1 LDLIPFLR
9 QRQRGTHNGSRGCAL
24 IPEPAD
30 KFSTNSKNIELEF
43 LGWRTI
49 FPMVKRLAFHLFMI
63 EGKMRDS
70 VNLITGSGS
79 REKKGVSIWSKSKI

>member
-1 LDLIPFLR
+1 
-9 QRQRGTHNGSRGCAL
+9 L
-24 IPEPAD
+24 IPEPAN

-79 REKKGVSIWSKSKI
+79 REKKESTFGVKAKFDS